1 MQLLRENEN
10 ARLVYFLFHRREPMQ
25 TLVFSGWRFDRDRGV
40 LACSARAVVILRFE
54 PAPDCSLAAPATV
67 IDSHIPL
74 FHHVDVG

>member
-10 ARLVYFLFHRREPMQ
+10 ARLVYFLLHRREPMQ
-25 TLVFSGWRFDRDRGV
+25 TLVSRSGRDRGV